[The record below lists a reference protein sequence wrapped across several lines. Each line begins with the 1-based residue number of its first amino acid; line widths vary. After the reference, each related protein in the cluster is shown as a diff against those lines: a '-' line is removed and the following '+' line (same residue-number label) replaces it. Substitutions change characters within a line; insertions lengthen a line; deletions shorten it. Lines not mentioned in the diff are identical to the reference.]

1 MRRNILFV
9 VGAISATLFAAAASG
24 QLSYS
29 LTDLG
34 TLPGKTISHPGGIN
48 NQAQVTGFT
57 ETHAFL
63 WTNGVM
69 ADLGTLSGGSI
80 STGVGINDLRQV
92 VGDSQYSPQG
102 GSIRH
107 ATLWSN
113 GTATDLGFLP
123 SWGNYSRGN
132 GINDGGEV
140 VGHSGPDLT
149 TTNTRAFIWDATNG
163 MRDLGTLGGQY
174 SRANS
179 INDSSMVTGTAQS
192 SGGFGSFHAFVWDAA
207 NGMRDLGTLA
217 GTTSYGNFINANGHV
232 TGSSTINTFDNR
244 EHAFLYNGSTMQDLG
259 AIGDNDFLSDRS
271 FGYGINIH
279 DEVVGS
285 TYRPYTGG
293 ALYQIAF
300 VYRDGQ
306 MFDLETLVDASGAD
320 YRLYTATGINDAGQI
335 AVDAIKI
342 STGNLRAVLLT
353 PGAPTPTPTP
363 TPTPSPTP
371 TPCATPSHFTN
382 TTPISIPA
390 SGTVGTAAPYPSNIV
405 IPPLAGNVT
414 QVTVKLN
421 GFNHIYPDDVDILL
435 VGPGGQNAIILS
447 DVGGGPDAVNVTLT
461 LDDGALNSL
470 PDATQVISGIFK
482 PTNFGTAD
490 TFSGPAPL
498 PLGGSAL
505 SVFNGTNPTGTWSL
519 YIMDDETTDSGSLAG
534 GWELNITTDN
544 CDIVTIT
551 KATYSRG
558 TLSVQATDSD
568 PTGILQV
575 YETATD
581 TLIGSLTK
589 RGTKYTG
596 KFRLATN
603 PVTITVKSSA
613 GGSATV
619 TVMSR

>member
-1 MRRNILFV
+1 MFAMKRSLLSFLF
-9 VGAISATLFAAAASG
+9 GAAGITLFGTAASA
-24 QLSYS
+24 QISYS
-29 LTDLG
+29 VTDLG
-34 TLPGKTISHPGGIN
+34 TLPGKSISHPAGIN
-48 NQAQVTGFT
+48 NQAQVTGYT
-57 ETHAFL
+57 ESHAFL
-63 WTNGVM
+63 WSSGVM
-69 ADLGTLSGGSI
+69 QDLGTLPGGSI
-80 STGVGINDLRQV
+80 STGIGINDLGQV

-179 INDSSMVTGTAQS
+179 INDSSMVTGTAQT
-192 SGGFGSFHAFVWDAA
+192 SGGFGSFHAFIWDAA

-320 YRLYTATGINDAGQI
+320 YRLYVATGINDAGQI

-342 STGNLRAVLLT
+342 STGKIRAVLLT
-353 PGAPTPTPTP
+353 PNG
-363 TPTPSPTP
+363 S
-371 TPCATPSHFTN
+371 N
-382 TTPISIPA
+382 T
-390 SGTVGTAAPYPSNIV
+390 
-405 IPPLAGNVT
+405 
-414 QVTVKLN
+414 
-421 GFNHIYPDDVDILL
+421 
-435 VGPGGQNAIILS
+435 
-447 DVGGGPDAVNVTLT
+447 
-461 LDDGALNSL
+461 
-470 PDATQVISGIFK
+470 
-482 PTNFGTAD
+482 D
-490 TFSGPAPL
+490 T
-498 PLGGSAL
+498 
-505 SVFNGTNPTGTWSL
+505 
-519 YIMDDETTDSGSLAG
+519 
-534 GWELNITTDN
+534 
-544 CDIVTIT
+544 VTIT
-551 KATYSRG
+551 KAVYATARQ

-568 PTGILQV
+568 PNAVLQV
-575 YETATD
+575 YITSSD
-581 TLIGSLTK
+581 TLL
-589 RGTKYTG
+589 GTLRKKANGYSG
-596 KFRLATN
+596 KFSVASN
-603 PVTITVKSSA
+603 PQNITVKSNL
-613 GGSATV
+613 GGSATSAV
-619 TVMSR
+619 IAR

>member
-1 MRRNILFV
+1 MKRNLSSFL
-9 VGAISATLFAAAASG
+9 VGAVGATFFAALAQA

-34 TLPGKTISHPGGIN
+34 TLPGKSISHPTGIN

-57 ETHAFL
+57 ESHAFL
-63 WTNGVM
+63 WTSGVM
-69 ADLGTLSGGSI
+69 LDLGTLPGGTI
-80 STGVGINDLRQV
+80 STGIGINNLGDV

-113 GTATDLGFLP
+113 GSATDLGFLP

-132 GINDGGEV
+132 GINDSGQV

-149 TTNTRAFIWDATNG
+149 TTSTRAFIWDAANG

-174 SRANS
+174 SQALS
-179 INDSSMVTGTAQS
+179 INNSGVVTGNAQTS
-192 SGGFGSFHAFVWDAA
+192 IAFEANHAFIWDAA
-207 NGMRDLGTLA
+207 GGMRDLGTIA
-217 GTTSYGNFINANGHV
+217 GSYSSGNFINANGHI
-232 TGSSTINTFDNR
+232 TGASSISSDNR
-244 EHAFLYNGSTMQDLG
+244 EHAFLYDGTRMLDLG

-271 FGYGINIH
+271 AGYGINIH
-279 DEVVGS
+279 DEVVGY

-293 ALYQIAF
+293 ALYQVAF

-320 YRLYTATGINDAGQI
+320 YRLFTATGINDAGQI
-335 AVDAIKI
+335 AVDAKNVL
-342 STGNLRAVLLT
+342 TGQLRAVLLT

-363 TPTPSPTP
+363 TPPPTP
-371 TPCATPSHFTN
+371 TPCATPSQFAN

-390 SGTVGTAAPYPSNIV
+390 SGTSGTAAPYPSNIV
-405 IPPLAGNVT
+405 VPALAGNVT

-421 GFNHIYPDDVDILL
+421 GFNHIFPDDVDILL
-435 VGPGGQNAIILS
+435 VGPGGQNAIIFS
-447 DVGGGPDAVNVTLT
+447 DVGGAPDAVNVTLT
-461 LDDGALNSL
+461 LDDAALNSL
-470 PDATQVISGIFK
+470 PDATQVTSGTFK
-482 PTNFGTAD
+482 PTNFGTGD

-505 SVFNGTNPTGTWSL
+505 SVFSGTNPTGTWSL
-519 YIMDDETTDSGSLAG
+519 YIMDDQSTDSGSLAG

-551 KATYSRG
+551 SATYSRR
-558 TLSVQATDSD
+558 TLSVQAIDSD
-568 PTGILQV
+568 PTGTLQV
-575 YETATD
+575 FETATD

-613 GGSATV
+613 GGSATA
-619 TVMSR
+619 TVIGR